1 MSARETLIETSKP
14 AVGVTLRGEPLLA
27 INKGTSFAHRERKE
41 LGLTGRL
48 PSRVNTLDEQVS
60 RAYEQLSSRHDP
72 VRKNTFLQSLKDHNW
87 VLYYALVSKNWKELV
102 PIIYTPTQVRYF
114 GATSFP
120 LHPCPAS
127 SSYLEPQAN
136 YIRRCD
142 CTLFRRSEW
151 CLSSEDYGGG
161 VLRADCKPIQ

>member
-14 AVGVTLRGEPLLA
+14 AVGVTLRGESLLA

-87 VLYYALVSKNWKELV
+87 VLYYALVSKN
-102 PIIYTPTQVRYF
+102 
-114 GATSFP
+114 
-120 LHPCPAS
+120 
-127 SSYLEPQAN
+127 
-136 YIRRCD
+136 
-142 CTLFRRSEW
+142 
-151 CLSSEDYGGG
+151 
-161 VLRADCKPIQ
+161 